1 MKESVVERGESVCK
15 RNDQHGWESKQD
27 KVAREDVR
35 GGKVLGRVAGH
46 RLKV

>member
-1 MKESVVERGESVCK
+1 MKERVAERGESVCK

-27 KVAREDVR
+27 KEAREAVR

-46 RLKV
+46 RFKV